1 VKPIGHKTP
10 QATSIIPCEMQ
21 TSEAYKCTNN
31 LQQNFKREKRQ
42 LKNVNS
48 QVKFRQ
54 RSRESKPS

>member
-1 VKPIGHKTP
+1 MKPIGHKTP

-54 RSRESKPS
+54 RS